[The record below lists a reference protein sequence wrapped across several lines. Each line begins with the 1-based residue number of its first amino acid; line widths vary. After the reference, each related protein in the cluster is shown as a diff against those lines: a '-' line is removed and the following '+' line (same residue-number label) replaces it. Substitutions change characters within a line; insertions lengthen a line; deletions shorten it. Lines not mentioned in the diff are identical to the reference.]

1 MITVSN
7 IECKYEQ
14 FREMTNIKLCFLNEL
29 KLVKNIVFN
38 SIKVMKIFKVTMP
51 SLKSVEKLRAR
62 NKLKIKVFVTKRG
75 FCRQTSLG
83 LTSLL

>member
-1 MITVSN
+1 
-7 IECKYEQ
+7 
-14 FREMTNIKLCFLNEL
+14 
-29 KLVKNIVFN
+29 
-38 SIKVMKIFKVTMP
+38 MKIFELTMP

-83 LTSLL
+83 LTSLLWQSLLG

>member
-7 IECKYEQ
+7 IECKYGQ
-14 FREMTNIKLCFLNEL
+14 FREMTNFTLCFLNQ
-29 KLVKNIVFN
+29 VKSVKSIVFN
-38 SIKVMKIFKVTMP
+38 SIKVMKIFELTMP